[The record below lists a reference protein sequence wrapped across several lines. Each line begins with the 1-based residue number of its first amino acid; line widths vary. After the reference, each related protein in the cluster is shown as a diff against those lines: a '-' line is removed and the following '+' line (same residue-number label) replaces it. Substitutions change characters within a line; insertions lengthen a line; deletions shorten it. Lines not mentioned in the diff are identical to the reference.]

1 MVVVRLKKAWRGL
14 GDWAES
20 PSSDV
25 LDRTAYARYGSAA
38 SANMFCRA
46 LSNNSYEGCSR
57 DSRMISLLACR
68 ITRPGRAISA
78 KRTALSRLLTHCP
91 PNTRRFIAELKLN
104 ASTAMAHHA
113 GLAPNSLDGS
123 LPPARSLLRT
133 LWDLLAL
140 AASLP

>member
-1 MVVVRLKKAWRGL
+1 
-14 GDWAES
+14 
-20 PSSDV
+20 
-25 LDRTAYARYGSAA
+25 
-38 SANMFCRA
+38 MFCRA

-91 PNTRRFIAELKLN
+91 PNARRFIAELKLN

-113 GLAPNSLDGS
+113 
-123 LPPARSLLRT
+123 
-133 LWDLLAL
+133 AL
-140 AASLP
+140 AI